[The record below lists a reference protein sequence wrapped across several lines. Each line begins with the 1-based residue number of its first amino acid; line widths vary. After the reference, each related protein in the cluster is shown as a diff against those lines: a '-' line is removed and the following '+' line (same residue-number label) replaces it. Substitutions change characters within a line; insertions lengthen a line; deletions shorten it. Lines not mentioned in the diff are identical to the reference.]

1 MHMVFSGNPGTGK
14 TTVARLVAELLQAL
28 GYLKRGH
35 LVETDRAGLVAPYVG
50 QTAIKVQSVVESA
63 MGGMLFV
70 DEAYALVK
78 DAKDSFGREALDT
91 LIKMVEDHRDEL
103 VVVLAGYPSEMDE
116 LMAHNPGV
124 RSRFPTVI
132 VFEDYCLTELMQ
144 IADAFIR
151 NHHLTMTPEAEVTLN
166 QKLAG
171 MLKIATAQDDSRE
184 NGNGRAVRNI
194 VEQAMRAQALRLADG
209 IKATLHPHELS
220 MLDAEDFN

>member
-1 MHMVFSGNPGTGK
+1 
-14 TTVARLVAELLQAL
+14 
-28 GYLKRGH
+28 
-35 LVETDRAGLVAPYVG
+35 
-50 QTAIKVQSVVESA
+50 
-63 MGGMLFV
+63 
-70 DEAYALVK
+70 
-78 DAKDSFGREALDT
+78 
-91 LIKMVEDHRDEL
+91 
-103 VVVLAGYPSEMDE
+103 
-116 LMAHNPGV
+116 MAHNPGV

-184 NGNGRAVRNI
+184 NGNGRAVRSI

-220 MLDAEDFN
+220 MLDAEDF